1 MYRSKVSALAVL
13 AVLVSAGAGADDA
26 QSGEGADFEEII
38 VTGSR
43 TPEKID
49 EVTASIS
56 VIGKDDLMEDLKLNL
71 ELQSTLATR
80 IAGFGPATGSTS
92 NSGMT
97 LRGRTVLVMI
107 DGVPQSTPLRNGQLG
122 LRSVDPSALGRIEV
136 IKGATS
142 IYGNG
147 AAGGIVNYITK
158 QASEETL
165 AGDIAVSSR
174 FSMVDADGS
183 FSKRVDGT
191 LSGTLDKFSYVVN
204 AVYDSRGQQK
214 DADGDTMGLVYG
226 LSDLDTVNLFAKA
239 AYQFDAE
246 KRLQA
251 TVNYY
256 DSQQDSDLVDVT
268 GNPVTGQ
275 KTYAV
280 ETDEDKPGVPQGP
293 KGNTNIMVKYSDAA
307 LLENT
312 ELTLDLYSQKIENV
326 FFFSSRLANPDEG
339 FDGGQSLIKSEKF
352 GVRANFKSTFD
363 WDSVQA
369 DFVYGID
376 YLKDTTSQP
385 LVDGRLWVP
394 EMDMQNKAAYL
405 QSKFVW
411 RDHWVFKAGVRAEK
425 IDISV
430 DDYSTLRLCR
440 SETQCSVPMDVTGGE
455 LDYSSTTY
463 NVGLRYNAIPAF
475 SPFISFSEGFDISDL
490 GRLLRSA
497 VVTDL
502 MQVQTEASEVRHYEV
517 GFTSQLQDLKLEFA
531 YYRSTSELGT
541 GTQLD
546 PDTGVFLPVREP
558 QEITG
563 FEIAAQY
570 DVSDTLEIGANY
582 TSFDG
587 ENSDTGEK
595 LSGRFISP
603 AKLSVYADWSPIENL
618 RVSAN
623 LLHLASRDEFTAE
636 GNAYAIYEGP
646 VDGYDLVN
654 LSASYRMGDVEIYG
668 GVENLFNED
677 YFSQRAQSIFID
689 SYYSK
694 GLGRTAN
701 VGVRYSF

>member
-1 MYRSKVSALAVL
+1 MYRSMLGSVAALAIL
-13 AVLVSAGAGADDA
+13 APLGVQADDA
-26 QSGEGADFEEII
+26 ADNLEEII

-49 EVTASIS
+49 EVTASVS
-56 VIGKDDLMEDLKLNL
+56 VLGKDELLEDMKLNL

-80 IAGFGPATGSTS
+80 IPGFGPATGSTS

-158 QASEETL
+158 EASDEAL

-174 FSMVDADGS
+174 FSLVDAENS
-183 FSKRVDGT
+183 FGKRIDGT
-191 LSGTLDKFSYVVN
+191 LSGTVDKFSYVLN

-214 DADGDTMGLVYG
+214 DADGDTMGLIYG
-226 LSDLDTVNLFAKA
+226 LSDLDTVNLFGKA
-239 AYQFDAE
+239 AYQFDAD
-246 KRLQA
+246 KRLQVTA
-251 TVNYY
+251 NYY
-256 DSQQDSDLVDVT
+256 DSQQDSRLVDVT

-275 KTYAV
+275 KTYSV
-280 ETDEDKPGVPQGP
+280 ETDADKPGVPQGP
-293 KGNTNIMVKYSDAA
+293 KANTNFMVKYSDQ
-307 LLENT
+307 EIFDST
-312 ELTLDLYSQKIENV
+312 ELTVDLYKQKIENV
-326 FFFSSRLANPDEG
+326 FFFSSTLANPEQG

-352 GVRANFKSTFD
+352 GVRANFKTSLE
-363 WDSVQA
+363 WDSVRT
-369 DFVYGID
+369 DLVYGVD

-394 EMDMQNKAAYL
+394 EMDMNNKAAYL
-405 QSKFVW
+405 QSKFVFQ
-411 RDHWVFKAGVRAEK
+411 DHWVLKAGVRAEK
-425 IDISV
+425 IDISLE
-430 DDYSTLRLCR
+430 DYSTLRLCR
-440 SETQCSVPMDVTGGE
+440 SETQCSVPMDVTGGD

-475 SPFISFSEGFDISDL
+475 SPFVSFSEGFDISDL

-502 MQVQTEASEVRHYEV
+502 QQVQTEASEVRHHEV
-517 GFTSQLQDLKLEFA
+517 GFSSRLANLKLEFA
-531 YYRSTSELGT
+531 YYKSTSELGT

-563 FEIAAQY
+563 FEVAAQY
-570 DVSDTLEIGANY
+570 DVSDALEIGANY
-582 TSFDG
+582 THFDG
-587 ENSDTGEK
+587 ENTDTGEK

-603 AKLSVYADWSPIENL
+603 AKFVVYADWTPSDQL
-618 RVSAN
+618 RLSAN
-623 LLHLASRDEFTAE
+623 LMHLADRKEFTATD
-636 GNAYAIYEGP
+636 NAFAIYEGP
-646 VDGYDLVN
+646 VDGYTLVN

-668 GVENLFNED
+668 GIENLLNED
-677 YFSQRAQSIFID
+677 YFPQRAQSIFLS

-701 VGVRYSF
+701 VGLRYSF